1 MGMVPDLGQR
11 IAREDV
17 MTRIQALALVG
28 LLCIAPAQAQAQ
40 DNQARDYPV
49 KQVTFVLP
57 FAPGGAIDLAARYF
71 AQRLTDRLGKPFVVE
86 NRPGAGTVVAS
97 NLVAKAAPDGHTIL
111 VAPSPLATNA
121 TLYKQLPYDPAK
133 DFAPIARVADIP
145 FVLVVHPS
153 LPVRTVPELIQYAK
167 ERPGQLTYASSGSG
181 TTLHLAGELFKSMT
195 GTQMTHV
202 PYRGS
207 PPALNDVVAGHVNLM
222 FADPASAVAQI
233 RQGNVRP
240 LGVSSLT
247 RIPTAPEIPPIAEAG
262 LPGFEAVSWTLFVAP
277 AATPP
282 ATVNKLH
289 QELKAVVASPEGQ
302 QQIIGFGMQPFN
314 SPSPDELKTFLQTEI
329 QRWGKVVQQAG
340 LAGSE

>member
-1 MGMVPDLGQR
+1 LAAAPP
-11 IAREDV
+11 AR
-17 MTRIQALALVG
+17 
-28 LLCIAPAQAQAQ
+28 AQ
-40 DNQARDYPV
+40 DYPA
-49 KQVTFVLP
+49 KQVNFVLP
-57 FAPGGAIDLAARYF
+57 FAPGGAIDLAARF
-71 AQRLTDRLGKPFVVE
+71 LAQKLTDRLGKPFVVE
-86 NRPGAGTVVAS
+86 NRPGAGTVVGS
-97 NLVAKAAPDGHTIL
+97 NMVAKAAPDGHTIL

-153 LPVRTVPELIQYAK
+153 LPVRTVPELIEYAK
-167 ERPGQLTYASSGSG
+167 QRPGQLTYASSGPG
-181 TTLHLAGELFKSMT
+181 TTLHLAGELFKTMT
-195 GTQMTHV
+195 GIQMTHV

-233 RQGNVRP
+233 NLGRVRP

-247 RIPTAPEIPPIAEAG
+247 RIPTAPDIPPIAEAG

-282 ATVNKLH
+282 AILNKLH
-289 QELKAVVASPEGQ
+289 QELKAAVASPEGQ
-302 QQIIGFGMQPFN
+302 QQIISFGMQPFN
-314 SPSPDELKTFLQTEI
+314 SPTPEELKGFLQAEI
-329 QRWGKVVQQAG
+329 LRWGKVVQQAG

>member
-1 MGMVPDLGQR
+1 MRSLVLGG
-11 IAREDV
+11 V
-17 MTRIQALALVG
+17 LLVFSALP
-28 LLCIAPAQAQAQ
+28 PAQAQ
-40 DNQARDYPV
+40 DYPA

-57 FAPGGAIDLAARYF
+57 FAAGGAIDLAARYF
-71 AQRLTDRLGKPFVVE
+71 AQKLTDRLGKPFVVE
-86 NRPGAGTVVAS
+86 NKPGAGTVVAS
-97 NLVAKAAPDGHTIL
+97 NLVAKAVPDGYTIL

-167 ERPGQLTYASSGSG
+167 QRAGQLTYASSGSG

-247 RIPTAPEIPPIAEAG
+247 RIPTAPDIAPIAEVG

-282 ATVNKLH
+282 AIVTKLNA
-289 QELKAVVASPEGQ
+289 ELKAIVASPEGQ

-314 SPSPDELKTFLQTEI
+314 SPSPEELKKFLQTEI

>member
-1 MGMVPDLGQR
+1 VLRLML
-11 IAREDV
+11 IAV
-17 MTRIQALALVG
+17 
-28 LLCIAPAQAQAQ
+28 LLTIAASAGARAQ
-40 DNQARDYPV
+40 DYPAR
-49 KQVTFVLP
+49 QVTFVLP
-57 FAPGGAIDLAARYF
+57 FAPGGAIDLLARYLG
-71 AQRLTDRLGKPFVVE
+71 QKLGDRMGKPFVVE
-86 NRPGAGTVVAS
+86 NKPGAGTVVAS

-153 LPVRTVPELIQYAK
+153 LPVRSVTELIDYAK
-167 ERPGQLTYASSGSG
+167 AHPGQLTYASSGSG

-195 GTQMTHV
+195 GIQMTHV

-222 FADPASAVAQI
+222 FADPSSALAQI
-233 RQGNVRP
+233 KLGNVRP

-277 AATPP
+277 ANTP
-282 ATVNKLH
+282 AVVLERLNT
-289 QELKAVVASPEGQ
+289 ELKAVVASPEGQ
-302 QQIIGFGMQPFN
+302 QQIIGYGMVPFAT
-314 SPSPDELKTFLQTEI
+314 PSPVQLKDFLQAEI
-329 QRWGKVVQQAG
+329 VRWGKVVQQAG
-340 LAGSE
+340 LAASE

>member
-1 MGMVPDLGQR
+1 MQ
-11 IAREDV
+11 
-17 MTRIQALALVG
+17 TRRLPSVVAG
-28 LLCIAPAQAQAQ
+28 LLVVFAAAAPVHAQ
-40 DNQARDYPV
+40 DYPT

-57 FAPGGAIDLAARYF
+57 FAPGGAIDLAARF
-71 AQRLTDRLGKPFVVE
+71 LAQKLTDRLGKPFVVE

-97 NLVAKAAPDGHTIL
+97 NLVAKASPDGHTIL

-153 LPVRTVPELIQYAK
+153 LPVRTVPELIRYAK

-233 RQGNVRP
+233 NLGRVRP

-247 RIPTAPEIPPIAEAG
+247 RIPTAPDIPPIAEAG

-282 ATVNKLH
+282 AIVNKLH
-289 QELKAVVASPEGQ
+289 AELKAIVASPEGER
-302 QQIIGFGMQPFN
+302 QIIGLGMQPFN
-314 SPSPDELKTFLQTEI
+314 SPSPEELKTFLQTEI

>member
-1 MGMVPDLGQR
+1 MAPKGL
-11 IAREDV
+11 ARS
-17 MTRIQALALVG
+17 ALAGV
-28 LLCIAPAQAQAQ
+28 LLLAPLAQPAGAQ
-40 DNQARDYPV
+40 DWPAR
-49 KQVTFVLP
+49 QVTFVLP
-57 FAPGGAIDLAARYF
+57 FAPGGAIDLCARF
-71 AQRLTDRLGKPFVVE
+71 LAQRLGDRLGKPFVVE

-97 NLVAKAAPDGHTIL
+97 NFVAKAPPDGHTIL

-153 LPVRTVPELIQYAK
+153 LPVHTVPELIRYAK

-195 GTQMTHV
+195 GTQMTHI

-222 FADPASAVAQI
+222 FADPSSAVAQI
-233 RQGNVRP
+233 REGKVRP
-240 LGVSSLT
+240 LGVSSL
-247 RIPTAPEIPPIAEAG
+247 RRLPTAPDIPPIAEAG

-277 AATPP
+277 AATP
-282 ATVNKLH
+282 AAVLDKLNA
-289 QELKAVVASPEGQ
+289 ELRALVASPEGE
-302 QQIIGFGMQPFN
+302 QQIIGFGMVPFA
-314 SPSPDELKTFLQTEI
+314 SPSPDELKGFLRSEI
-329 QRWGKVVQQAG
+329 VRWGKVVQQAG
-340 LAGSE
+340 IAGSE